1 MNKIK
6 VIVDSTVDV
15 PLEKLKEHDVDMLP
29 LYVNIHGE
37 EYRDLEEIKWDELI
51 SKVEKYDE
59 LPKTSAVT
67 VETFYNT
74 FSKYASKGYDVIFL
88 SLGSNFS
95 CNYSNAVTA
104 ASMIEGNI
112 YVIDSKNLS
121 SAIGLQL
128 LKILKMKEEGLEAK
142 EIVEKMADIIENTQT
157 ETGLE
162 TVEYLHKGGRCSGVA
177 RIFANILKLYPIV
190 KIKEG
195 LIKVHKIS
203 KFKFKNALDKIIS
216 DFKKDVDEGN
226 VDEDHIIISTVGNK
240 KAQNY
245 LFKKISEFFNPLK
258 ILLFDAGCVVS
269 THCGP
274 GTTGLFYIRKR
285 KLA

>member
-162 TVEYLHKGGRCSGVA
+162 TVEYLHNGGRCSGVA
-177 RIFANILKLYPIV
+177 RIFANILKLIQLL
-190 KIKEG
+190 K
-195 LIKVHKIS
+195 L
-203 KFKFKNALDKIIS
+203 
-216 DFKKDVDEGN
+216 KKD
-226 VDEDHIIISTVGNK
+226 
-240 KAQNY
+240 
-245 LFKKISEFFNPLK
+245 
-258 ILLFDAGCVVS
+258 
-269 THCGP
+269 
-274 GTTGLFYIRKR
+274 
-285 KLA
+285 